1 MRIFS
6 DIESDGSGGPSVDL
20 TDARERIRTNLSGVG
35 ATIALASARGGV
47 GKSMLAVNIAAAL
60 AMKGRKVAIFDADLN
75 SPSVA
80 AMLGIKPQRRYPMT
94 EGIEPAAGPHGLRV
108 VSSDQLP
115 GGEAPPIN
123 FVADYDQDD
132 YDRSNGNN
140 NGEPIAPA
148 SARPVALSYRE
159 ALRRILAQAQFG
171 SVDFLIIDLATG
183 LDRLYSVAAMLA
195 LDGVLLLS
203 LPSAHDTIAARQ
215 AIKIGRAIGAPIV
228 GIVENMVGFN
238 CDGCRAVRPLWPD
251 GDLHG
256 VAREAAVPILARLAF
271 EPRLADSS
279 DRGVLF
285 VREYGSTPIGKALAD
300 IAGRLEAMVPARPRA
315 ADTPA

>member
-6 DIESDGSGGPSVDL
+6 DIESGGSVGPSVDL
-20 TDARERIRTNLSGVG
+20 AGARERIRTNLSGVG

-47 GKSMLAVNIAAAL
+47 GKSMLAVNIAVAL
-60 AMKGRKVAIFDADLN
+60 AMKGRKVALVDADLN

-80 AMLGIKPQRRYPMT
+80 AMLGMKPQRRYPMI

-108 VSSDQLP
+108 VSSDQLT
-115 GGEAPPIN
+115 GGEAPPIS
-123 FVADYDQDD
+123 FAQDYDQID
-132 YDRSNGNN
+132 SANGA
-140 NGEPIAPA
+140 EPVAPA
-148 SARPVALSYRE
+148 PTLPVELSYRE
-159 ALRRILAQAQFG
+159 ALSRILAQAQFG
-171 SVDFLIIDLATG
+171 SVDLLIIDLATG
-183 LDRLYSVAAMLA
+183 LDRLYAVAAMVA

-203 LPSAHDTIAARQ
+203 HPSAQNILATRQ

-228 GIVENMVGFN
+228 GIVENMAGFN
-238 CDGCRAVRPLWPD
+238 CDGCRSVRPLWPG

-256 VAREAAVPILARLAF
+256 IAREAAVPILARLAF

-285 VREYGSTPIGKALAD
+285 VREYGSTPTGKVLAD
-300 IAGRLEAMVPARPRA
+300 IAGQVEAMVATRARA

>member
-6 DIESDGSGGPSVDL
+6 DIESDGSAGPSVDL
-20 TDARERIRTNLSGVG
+20 ADARERIRTNLSGVG

-60 AMKGRKVAIFDADLN
+60 TMKGRKVAIVDADLN

-80 AMLGIKPQRRYPMT
+80 AMLGINPQRRYPMI

-115 GGEAPPIN
+115 GGEAPPIS
-123 FVADYDQDD
+123 FVQDYDQID
-132 YDRSNGNN
+132 GNN
-140 NGEPIAPA
+140 DGQPVAHAPT
-148 SARPVALSYRE
+148 RPVELSYRE
-159 ALRRILAQAQFG
+159 ALRRILAQTQFG

-183 LDRLYSVAAMLA
+183 LDRLCSVAAMVA

-203 LPSAHDTIAARQ
+203 LPSAQDAIAARQ
-215 AIKIGRAIGAPIV
+215 AMKIGRAIGAPIV

-238 CDGCRAVRPLWPD
+238 CDGCRAVRPLWPE

-279 DRGVLF
+279 DRGLLF
-285 VREYGSTPIGKALAD
+285 VREYGSTPTGKVLAD
-300 IAGRLEAMVPARPRA
+300 IAGQVEAMVAVRTRA
-315 ADTPA
+315 ADTSA

>member
-6 DIESDGSGGPSVDL
+6 DIESDGSAGPSVDL
-20 TDARERIRTNLSGVG
+20 ADARERIRTNLSGVG

-60 AMKGRKVAIFDADLN
+60 AMKGRKVAIVDADLN

-80 AMLGIKPQRRYPMT
+80 AMLGMNPQRHYPT
-94 EGIEPAAGPHGLRV
+94 IEGIEPAAGPHGLRV

-115 GGEAPPIN
+115 GGEAPPIS
-123 FVADYDQDD
+123 FVQDYDQID
-132 YDRSNGNN
+132 GNN
-140 NGEPIAPA
+140 DGQPVAHAPT
-148 SARPVALSYRE
+148 RPVELSYRE
-159 ALRRILAQAQFG
+159 ALRRILAQTQFG

-183 LDRLYSVAAMLA
+183 LDRLCSVAAMVA

-203 LPSAHDTIAARQ
+203 LPSAQDAIAARQ
-215 AIKIGRAIGAPIV
+215 AMKIGRAIGAPIV

-238 CDGCRAVRPLWPD
+238 CDGCRAVRPLWPE

-256 VAREAAVPILARLAF
+256 IAREAAVPILARLAF

-285 VREYGSTPIGKALAD
+285 VREYGSTPTGKVLAD
-300 IAGRLEAMVPARPRA
+300 IAGQVEAMVAVRTRA
-315 ADTPA
+315 ADTSA

>member
-6 DIESDGSGGPSVDL
+6 DIENNGSAGPAVDIAG
-20 TDARERIRTNLSGVG
+20 TRERIRSNLSAVG

-60 AMKGRKVAIFDADLN
+60 AIKGRKVAIVDADLN
-75 SPSVA
+75 SPSIT
-80 AMLGIKPQRRYPMT
+80 AMLGMKPQRRLPMV

-115 GGEAPPIN
+115 GGEPPPVS
-123 FVADYDQDD
+123 FVQDFD
-132 YDRSNGNN
+132 GSNNDN
-140 NGEPIAPA
+140 AVATASTHPA
-148 SARPVALSYRE
+148 ELSYSA
-159 ALRRILAQAQFG
+159 ALGRILAQSRFG
-171 SVDFLIIDLATG
+171 SLDLLIIDLATG
-183 LDRLYSVAAMLA
+183 LDRLYSLAAMVA

-203 LPSAHDTIAARQ
+203 HPSAQDSSAAGN
-215 AIKIGRAIGAPIV
+215 AMKISRAIGASII

-238 CDGCRAVRPLWPD
+238 CDGCRTVRPLWPE

-256 VAREAAVPILARLAF
+256 LAHEAAVPILARLAF
-271 EPRLADSS
+271 EPRLADST

-285 VREYGSTPIGKALAD
+285 VREYAATPTGKVLAD
-300 IAGRLEAMVPARPRA
+300 IANQLDATIVARIRAVDAPA
-315 ADTPA
+315 